1 MARRSKRYLKAA
13 ELIDS
18 AKLYTLEDAVGII
31 KNFPDMGMDE
41 SVDLA
46 VNLAVD
52 PKHAD
57 QMVRGAIVLPHG
69 IGKSVRV
76 LVFAKGDKEQ
86 EARDA
91 GADFVGGDDLAKK
104 IQDEG
109 WMEFDRVIA
118 SPDMMGVVG
127 KLGKVLGPRGLMPN
141 PKLGTVTPNVGQAV
155 EEQKAGKVEF
165 RVDKAGIIHCAVGK
179 RSLEAQALLENASR
193 LIDTL
198 QKARPATTKGVYMKK
213 ITVSTT
219 MGPGVKVD
227 PAGPLADE
235 AA

>member
-1 MARRSKRYLKAA
+1 VARRSKRYRQAA

-18 AKLYTLEDAVGII
+18 EKLYNLEDAIGLV
-31 KNFPDMGMDE
+31 KAFPETTIDE

-46 VNLAVD
+46 INLAVD

-69 IGKSVRV
+69 IGKSVKV
-76 LVFAKGDKEQ
+76 LVFAKGDREQ

-91 GADFVGGDDLAKK
+91 GADYVGGDDLAKK

-109 WMEFDRVIA
+109 WLDFDRVIA

-127 KLGKVLGPRGLMPN
+127 KLGKILGPRGLMPN

-165 RVDKAGIIHCAVGK
+165 RVDKAGVIHCAIGK
-179 RSLEAQALLENASR
+179 RSLEAQALYENASQ
-193 LIDTL
+193 LIDTVL
-198 QKARPATTKGVYMKK
+198 KARPSTTKGIYMKK

-219 MGPGVKVD
+219 MGPGLKVD
-227 PAGPLADE
+227 PAAPLAVQ

>member
-1 MARRSKRYLKAA
+1 MGSRSKRYKKAA
-13 ELIDS
+13 ELVD
-18 AKLYTLEDAVGII
+18 AGKLYSLEDAVAII
-31 KNFPDMGMDE
+31 KQFPEISMDE

-46 VNLAVD
+46 INLAVD

-69 IGKSVRV
+69 IGKTVRV

-104 IQDEG
+104 IQEEG
-109 WMEFDRVIA
+109 WMDFDRVIA

-127 KLGKVLGPRGLMPN
+127 RLGKVLGPRGLMPN
-141 PKLGTVTPNVGQAV
+141 PKLGTVTPNVAQAV
-155 EEQKAGKVEF
+155 GEQKAGKVEF
-165 RVDKAGIIHCAVGK
+165 RVDKSGIIHCCIGK
-179 RSLEAQALLENASR
+179 CSLDAQAILENASE
-193 LIDTL
+193 LIDTV
-198 QKARPATTKGVYMKK
+198 QKARPATTKGIYMKK

-219 MGPGVKVD
+219 MGPGLKVD
-227 PAGPLADE
+227 PAGPLVVK

>member
-1 MARRSKRYLKAA
+1 VARRSKRYKKAA
-13 ELIDS
+13 ESIDS
-18 AKLYTLEDAVGII
+18 DKLYTLEDAIAAI
-31 KNFPDMGMDE
+31 KNFPETALDE

-46 VNLAVD
+46 INLAVD

-69 IGKSVRV
+69 IGKTVRV

-91 GADFVGGDDLAKK
+91 GADFVGGEDLAKK
-104 IQDEG
+104 IQDDG
-109 WMEFDRVIA
+109 WLEFDRVIA
-118 SPDMMGVVG
+118 APDMMGVVG
-127 KLGKVLGPRGLMPN
+127 RLGKVLGPRGLMPN
-141 PKLGTVTPNVGQAV
+141 PKLGTVTPNVAQAV
-155 EEQKAGKVEF
+155 GEQKAGKVEF
-165 RVDKAGIIHCAVGK
+165 RVDKAGIIHCSIGK
-179 RSLEAQALLENASR
+179 RSLEAQAILENASE
-193 LIDTL
+193 LISTV

-219 MGPGVKVD
+219 MGPGIRVD
-227 PAGPLADE
+227 PLAPLAVK

>member
-1 MARRSKRYLKAA
+1 MARRSKRYRQAA

-18 AKLYTLEDAVGII
+18 EKLYNLEDAIGLV
-31 KNFPDMGMDE
+31 KAFPETTIDE

-46 VNLAVD
+46 INLAVD

-69 IGKSVRV
+69 IGKSVKV
-76 LVFAKGDKEQ
+76 LVFAKGDREQ

-91 GADFVGGDDLAKK
+91 GADYVGGDDLAKK

-109 WMEFDRVIA
+109 WMDFDRVIA

-127 KLGKVLGPRGLMPN
+127 KLGKILGPRGLMPN

-165 RVDKAGIIHCAVGK
+165 RVDKAGVIHCAIGK
-179 RSLEAQALLENASR
+179 RSLEAQALYENASR
-193 LIDTL
+193 LIDTVL
-198 QKARPATTKGVYMKK
+198 KARPATTKGIYMKK

-219 MGPGVKVD
+219 MGPGLRVD
-227 PAGPLADE
+227 PAAPLAVQ

>member
-1 MARRSKRYLKAA
+1 MARRSKRYRKAA
-13 ELIDS
+13 ESIDS
-18 AKLYTLEDAVGII
+18 DKLYTLEDAITAI
-31 KNFPDMGMDE
+31 KNFPATVLDE

-46 VNLAVD
+46 INLAVD

-57 QMVRGAIVLPHG
+57 QMVRGAVGLPLG
-69 IGKSVRV
+69 IGKGVRV

-127 KLGKVLGPRGLMPN
+127 RLGKVLGPRGLMPN
-141 PKLGTVTPNVGQAV
+141 PKLGTVTPNVAQAV
-155 EEQKAGKVEF
+155 GEQKAGKVEF
-165 RVDKAGIIHCAVGK
+165 RVDKAGIIHCSIGK
-179 RSLEAQALLENASR
+179 RSLEAQAIVENASE
-193 LIDTL
+193 LINTV
-198 QKARPATTKGVYMKK
+198 QKARPATTKGIYMKK

-219 MGPGVKVD
+219 MGPGLKVD
-227 PAGPLADE
+227 PLAPLGVK